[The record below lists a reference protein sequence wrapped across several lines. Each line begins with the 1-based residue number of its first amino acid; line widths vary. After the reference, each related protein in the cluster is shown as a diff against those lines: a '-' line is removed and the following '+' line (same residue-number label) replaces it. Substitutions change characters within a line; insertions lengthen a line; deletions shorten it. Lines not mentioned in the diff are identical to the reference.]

1 MADTEFTFESEQI
14 LESQKKKK
22 HILIGAIIAAAA
34 ALIAL
39 GVVLIVRSQN
49 KAHKSEEGVSYAYS
63 WKENAEGA
71 VELSIDRS
79 TVPGYSWILQRVSTD
94 MLKVSAPASQPA
106 KSSNFSLMMEE
117 PDVVFVAFRLQN
129 DATKEV
135 IHEMEFELET
145 YVDDEEKL
153 HRELELR
160 RDAVLQ
166 PMFQGGEGTE
176 HPYRIEY
183 NEETRG
189 LTVTISDD
197 WLRTRVLPN
206 ETRDPQEELAELIVW
221 IEQGGGKEDNE
232 ESYRNPFTG
241 EEISGE
247 ELRKLLKEHMDELD
261 SLIADDSE
269 PETYISRHEDWQVKS
284 SNEAVV
290 SFSEP
295 VFSVEQTEESAEETD
310 EEDEGEGGNIIIC
323 YLSAGGTAGT
333 CEVTIR
339 SVSAGVQLVLSLS
352 AAADGSLLIEG
363 HRLETFE
370 PIEQED
376 NPELTE

>member
-22 HILIGAIIAAAA
+22 YIMIGAIIAAAA

-49 KAHKSEEGVSYAYS
+49 KAHKIEEGVSYAYS

-71 VELSIDRS
+71 VELSMDRS
-79 TVPGYSWILQRVSTD
+79 TAPGYSWILQRVSTD
-94 MLKVSAPASQPA
+94 QLKVSAPASQPA
-106 KSSNFSLMMEE
+106 KRSDFSLLMEE
-117 PDVVFVAFRLQN
+117 PDIVFVAFRLQN
-129 DATKEV
+129 GTTKKV
-135 IHEMEFELET
+135 IHEMEFALET
-145 YVDDEEKL
+145 YADDEGKL

-183 NEETRG
+183 NEETNG
-189 LTVTISDD
+189 LIVTISDD
-197 WLRTRVLPN
+197 WLRTRAPR
-206 ETRDPQEELAELIVW
+206 ETQDPQEELAELIAW
-221 IEQGGGKEDNE
+221 IEQGGPEEDNE

-269 PETYISRHEDWQVKS
+269 PETHISRHEDWQVKS
-284 SNEAVV
+284 SNELVA

-295 VFSVEQTEESAEETD
+295 IYSVEQAEEDIEETD
-310 EEDEGEGGNIIIC
+310 EEDKGGNVIIC
-323 YLSAGGTAGT
+323 YINAGGTAGT

-339 SVSAGVQLVLSLS
+339 SDSAGAQLVLSLS
-352 AAADGSLLIEG
+352 ASGDGSLLIED

-370 PIEQED
+370 PIEQEE